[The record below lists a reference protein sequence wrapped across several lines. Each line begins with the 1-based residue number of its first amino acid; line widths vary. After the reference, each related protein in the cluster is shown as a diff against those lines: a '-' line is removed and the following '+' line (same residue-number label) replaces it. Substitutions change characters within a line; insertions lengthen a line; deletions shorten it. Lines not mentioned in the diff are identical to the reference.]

1 MPQRLS
7 LFEPLFAT
15 ALLWAARTYFACD
28 QQALSRKF
36 RFVFRGLRT
45 FEATARW
52 ANFIRESR
60 LGLDVSSIAL
70 LLEQIHRPHYDR
82 RFDAVRRADFL
93 IGHFRAIKTKLS
105 PGSHDR
111 LLQDQH
117 LHLGKIVGKQG
128 STYDVRLTLNSQF
141 SKEGSICLCLFRND
155 EHLLTLAL
163 SLGRQVGPADG
174 DQAIFIGCIQS
185 TNREPRE
192 QLRIA
197 TRELHGIQPRLLVM
211 HALRA
216 VANVWGVERIEGVAS
231 ANHPY
236 QQRPSYRDRVRIDYD
251 AFWELVGGHRCESG
265 NFSIPLISEFKDI
278 SAYPSD
284 KRNEHRKRQALFKE
298 LADQIASTLSGAQPH
313 CDVVKYPSH
322 PDLHPSPI

>member
-1 MPQRLS
+1 
-7 LFEPLFAT
+7 
-15 ALLWAARTYFACD
+15 
-28 QQALSRKF
+28 
-36 RFVFRGLRT
+36 
-45 FEATARW
+45 
-52 ANFIRESR
+52 

-70 LLEQIHRPHYDR
+70 LLDQIHRPHYDR

-105 PGSHDR
+105 PCSHDR

-128 STYDVRLTLNSQF
+128 STYEVRLALNSQF

-197 TRELHGIQPRLLVM
+197 TRELHGIQPRLLLM

-236 QQRPSYRDRVRIDYD
+236 QQRPSDRDRVRIDYD
-251 AFWELVGGHRCESG
+251 AFWELVGGYRCKSG

-298 LADQIASTLSGAQPH
+298 LADQIASTLSGALPQSTEVAELGIPTLRPALISASRA
-313 CDVVKYPSH
+313 C
-322 PDLHPSPI
+322 